1 LTAEALQRR
10 LVPRGVDVS
19 HDGRIAFSAAKVH
32 ASPPQ
37 RAPES
42 RIWLTGRRGGARQLT
57 DGPTVDSSPRWAPDG
72 DTLAF
77 LSDRDHPGR
86 MSIYNLDVETG
97 ASWLLA
103 EIDDGSVEDLRWSS
117 DGCALLALVEDH
129 RSHGH
134 DPDPRVSPASESWR
148 RLYRVDV
155 ATGRTVA
162 ASPEHLN
169 VWEFDWDGADR
180 VVAVLTD
187 DPSESSWYA
196 ASLGAF
202 GLASPSAR
210 TLHRPRWQLA
220 CPRIAPD
227 GARVAFLEGL
237 CSDRGSL
244 VGTVKVLD
252 LDLDQGSDRDGA
264 TQPAPELDVAALAWR
279 DEARLWY
286 AGLRGM
292 RSTCGSIPLEGGVS
306 LHDGRCATA
315 TPRVRRI
322 ASAGSGDPRVSELW
336 SGEVALT
343 GAPRVCAGPDGR
355 WLVSVAQTHGQP
367 PEVAVLEVEDPR
379 PGWRPVCRL
388 NAALSAH
395 DLGRVERLTWHAPDG
410 LPIEGLLVTPRDRR
424 AGEPLALVVVVHGGP
439 TGRWSY
445 QFPSG
450 FPHAHLLAGSGYAVL
465 LPNPRGSCGRGQ
477 DFARAV
483 IGDLGGAELDDILAG
498 VDACVRTGVID
509 EGRVGIM
516 GASHG
521 GFIAAWAVTQTDRFA
536 ASVAIAC
543 VSDYLSLH
551 FTSDIGRLDEILF
564 DGAGFHAYVERSPVA
579 HAATCSTPT
588 LILHGELD
596 RSCPPSQAQEL
607 YQALV
612 AAGVETELVMY
623 PREGHGW
630 LEPEHQLDLWHRV
643 RAWFDRHL

>member
-1 LTAEALQRR
+1 MSR
-10 LVPRGVDVS
+10 
-19 HDGRIAFSAAKVH
+19 DGRIAFSAAKVYS
-32 ASPPQ
+32 SPPQ

-42 RIWLTGRRGGARQLT
+42 RIWLAGWRGASRRVT
-57 DGPTVDSSPRWAPDG
+57 DGPTVDALPRWAPEG
-72 DTLAF
+72 ERIAF

-97 ASWLLA
+97 ASWLLG

-187 DPSESSWYA
+187 DPSESAWYA
-196 ASLGAF
+196 AFLGIF
-202 GLASPSAR
+202 GFASPSER
-210 TLHRPRWQLA
+210 RLYSPRWQLA

-252 LDLDQGSDRDGA
+252 LDLGPDPDPHRD
-264 TQPAPELDVAALAWR
+264 TTSQPAPELDVAALLWR
-279 DEARLWY
+279 DDRRLWY

-292 RSTCGSIPLEGGVS
+292 RSMCGSISV
-306 LHDGRCATA
+306 DGAR
-315 TPRVRRI
+315 
-322 ASAGSGDPRVSELW
+322 DQLW

-355 WLVSVAQTHGQP
+355 WLVSVTQGHRRP
-367 PEVAVLEVEDPR
+367 PEVSVLQVDDPR
-379 PGWRPVCRL
+379 PGWRSVSRL
-388 NAALSAH
+388 NAKMLSCH
-395 DLGRVERLTWHAPDG
+395 DLDEVERLTWAAPDG
-410 LPIEGLLVTPRDRR
+410 LQIEGLLVTPRDRR
-424 AGEPLALVVVVHGGP
+424 AGEPLPLVVLVHGGP
-439 TGRWSY
+439 TGCWSY
-445 QFPSG
+445 HFPSG
-450 FPHAHLLAGSGYAVL
+450 FPHARLLADSGYAVL

-498 VDACVRTGVID
+498 VDACIRDGIVD
-509 EGRVGIM
+509 ERRVGIM

-551 FTSDIGRLDEILF
+551 HTSDIGRLDEILF
-564 DGAGFHAYVERSPVA
+564 DGAGLADYVERSPVV
-579 HAATCSTPT
+579 HAARCTTPT

-612 AAGVETELVMY
+612 AAGAETELVMY
-623 PREGHGW
+623 PREGHGFA
-630 LEPEHQLDLWHRV
+630 EREHQLDLWHRV